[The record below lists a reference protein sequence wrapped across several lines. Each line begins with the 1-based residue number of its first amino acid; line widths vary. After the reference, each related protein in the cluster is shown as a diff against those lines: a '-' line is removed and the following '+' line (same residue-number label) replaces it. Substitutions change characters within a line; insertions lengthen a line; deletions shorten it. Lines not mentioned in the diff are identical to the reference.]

1 MSRHEEILKAGREQ
15 TMRGLPEGCADVS
28 FVDDLKG
35 PSGGASLEF
44 TPRAAEACPMSV
56 FISLYDASRDWWDAS
71 ISLGRGRTQSW
82 FEVWRSQFDS
92 DEEWSAQ
99 IVRFLR
105 AIATGSIEQTQHT
118 NGAVRFFWAD
128 GTSSTCGSLLIAPVP
143 WKWRRRTTYPAYS

>member
-1 MSRHEEILKAGREQ
+1 MTRHEHILNAIREQ
-15 TMRGLPEGCADVS
+15 TMHGLHEGCVTTSLVED
-28 FVDDLKG
+28 FDG
-35 PSGGASLEF
+35 PSGGASLTF

-56 FISLYDASRDWWDAS
+56 LISRYDTSRDWWDAS
-71 ISLGRGRTQSW
+71 ISLGAGRTKSW

-105 AIATGSIEQTQHT
+105 AIATGSIEQTKHT
-118 NGAVRFFWAD
+118 NGAVRFFWTD